1 LVNTNVGTLVGIAL
15 AMKPEYITIS
25 EAAKI
30 LNVTKFYVYILVK
43 GRTRANGKQEP
54 PKFKKV
60 LRLDKQHYTWY
71 LIHIDEITSYMRNV
85 NNGKRA
91 NK

>member
-1 LVNTNVGTLVGIAL
+1 MVGVAL
-15 AMKPEYITIS
+15 AMKSEYITIS

-43 GRTRANGKQEP
+43 GRTRANGKHEP

-60 LRLDKQHYTWY
+60 LRFDKKHYTWY
-71 LIHIDEITSYMRNV
+71 LIHIDEVKQYKRNKEH
-85 NNGKRA
+85 GTKQ
-91 NK
+91 